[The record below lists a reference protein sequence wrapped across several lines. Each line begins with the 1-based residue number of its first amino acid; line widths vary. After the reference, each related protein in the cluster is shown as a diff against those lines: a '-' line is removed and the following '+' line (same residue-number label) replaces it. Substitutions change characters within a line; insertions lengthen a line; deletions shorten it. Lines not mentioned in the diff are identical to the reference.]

1 MGIVNTNLK
10 SAANHL
16 YGFFK
21 QAGFNPRGPDFTGS
35 SGLINVPDINRSF
48 DIRWEPHLN
57 DAVILTLLHTP
68 GPAQNSTVIAATEYL
83 TKGMFDRCRSRGLSV
98 LDENDNGVLKS
109 PGFYYERYVDHQK
122 KGRTKIS
129 GTPFSMKAARLVR
142 AFLANPNR
150 KWQQTELVKETG
162 VTQGYASI
170 KLNVLITEGYLV
182 EAGGKLCLVDAER
195 LLDDWALHYR
205 FDRHQQHRF
214 AFSAKSYDDGLR
226 RLAGQLKKAGIEY
239 AFTGWSASSM
249 LAPYGIPQKWMTY
262 VENLPDKPETLGLYP
277 VEQGE
282 NALLIIPQDNGV
294 FQFKQQ
300 IQGLNI
306 VADPQVYI
314 DLCKMPGRAKEQ
326 AQVFREKYLKT
337 IEESNGQT

>member
-1 MGIVNTNLK
+1 MAMINSKLK

-16 YGFFK
+16 NGLFK
-21 QAGFNPRGPDFTGS
+21 HTGYNPQEPVFTSS
-35 SGLINVPDINRSF
+35 SGLIRVPNLNRTF
-48 DIRWEPHLN
+48 DIRWKQHLN
-57 DAVILTLLHTP
+57 DAVILTFLHTP
-68 GPAQNSTVIAATEYL
+68 GPAQNSTVVVATEYL
-83 TKGMFDRCRSRGLSV
+83 TKGMFDRCRGSGLSV
-98 LDENDNGVLKS
+98 LDENGNGIIKS
-109 PGFYYERYVDHQK
+109 PGFYFERYVDHQN
-122 KGRTKIS
+122 KGRLKIS

-142 AFLANPNR
+142 AFLANPKREWLQN
-150 KWQQTELVKETG
+150 ELVKETD

-170 KLNVLITEGYLV
+170 KLKVLIAEGYLV
-182 EAGGKLCLVDAER
+182 KACGKIRLVDAER
-195 LLDDWALHYR
+195 LLDGWAMHYR
-205 FDRHQQHRF
+205 FDRHRQLRF

-226 RLAGQLKKAGIEY
+226 RLAGQFKKAGISY
-239 AFTGWSASSM
+239 AFTGWSGVY
-249 LAPYGIPQKWMTY
+249 LRAPYGIPQKWMTY

-282 NALLIIPQDNGV
+282 NVLLIIPQDNGV

-314 DLCKMPGRAKEQ
+314 DLNRMPGRTKEQ
-326 AQVFREKYLKT
+326 AQFFREKFLKT